1 MSVKAIVG
9 FVLLAAGVVAFIYG
23 LNASKSLVEQ
33 VSNSF
38 IGRFSEATTW
48 YMIGG
53 FAAAAFGLLMLITGF
68 RSGRG

>member
-53 FAAAAFGLLMLITGF
+53 FALAVFGLLMLVFGF
-68 RSGRG
+68 RGSRG